1 MAFPT
6 VAPRTLDTPA
16 RRLYRAAML
25 DVPKPIGL
33 ESLELLEDRVHQFV
47 DQHERVRH
55 AYDEVVQ
62 RLEETEKRLADMAA
76 QLERYEQ
83 ERSEVRARLER
94 VLSRLNG
101 LDLT

>member
-1 MAFPT
+1 
-6 VAPRTLDTPA
+6 
-16 RRLYRAAML
+16 ML

-33 ESLELLEDRVHQFV
+33 ESLKLLEERVHQFV
-47 DQHERVRH
+47 GQHERVRH
-55 AYDEVVQ
+55 EYDEAVQ
-62 RLEETEKRLADMAA
+62 RLEQTEKQLAHMTA

-94 VLSRLNG
+94 ILSRLDG

>member
-1 MAFPT
+1 
-6 VAPRTLDTPA
+6 
-16 RRLYRAAML
+16 ML

-33 ESLELLEDRVHQFV
+33 ESLKVLEERVHQFV

-55 AYDEVVQ
+55 EYDEVVH
-62 RLEETEKRLADMAA
+62 RLEQTEKQLMAMTA

-83 ERSEVRARLER
+83 ERSEVRVRLER
-94 VLSRLNG
+94 ILSRLDG

>member
-1 MAFPT
+1 
-6 VAPRTLDTPA
+6 
-16 RRLYRAAML
+16 ML

-33 ESLELLEDRVHQFV
+33 ESLKLLEERVHQFV

-55 AYDEVVQ
+55 DYDEVVH
-62 RLEETEKRLADMAA
+62 RLEQTEKQLVEMTA
-76 QLERYEQ
+76 QVERYEQ

-94 VLSRLNG
+94 ILSRLDG